1 MLFQLMGI
9 RFISSAE
16 NDLKL
21 KVYAMSCSVQGNI
34 QSTVRCNR
42 LGLIFMNEIVIQT
55 RDKKIPL
62 KAEGRFVEVTYIQ
75 LLLNGVLLYETNS
88 DVYTATPQE
97 LLELM
102 LEKSSL
108 LIQALERGANE
119 PVSIRHTTY

>member
-1 MLFQLMGI
+1 
-9 RFISSAE
+9 
-16 NDLKL
+16 
-21 KVYAMSCSVQGNI
+21 
-34 QSTVRCNR
+34 
-42 LGLIFMNEIVIQT
+42 MNEIVIQT

-88 DVYTATPQE
+88 DVYTATKQE

-108 LIQALERGANE
+108 LVQALEKGANE